1 MNIVIVGV
9 GPIGIEYAKI
19 FKALGY
25 QMLVL
30 GRSEKGCAAFLE
42 ATGISAVPNGLASSR
57 GKTLPA
63 TAVVAV
69 SEAQLGKVVLEL
81 IERGVKSILV
91 EKPGAAT
98 PAELR
103 VVADAAAKTGCD
115 VRVAYNR
122 RFYASTQAAQ
132 SIIEEDGGVNT
143 FHFEFTEWS
152 HRIEPITK
160 ELGVKEEWFFHNSSH
175 VVDLAFYLCG
185 WPKEMKSWS
194 AGSLSWHR
202 HARYTGAGIS
212 DKGALFSY
220 VADWQGPGRWGV
232 EIITSK
238 HRLILKPLEK
248 LQIQKIGSVAI
259 EDFVIDD
266 KIDTNFKPGFYRQVE
281 SFLDEPK
288 KLISIDEQLTHLEFF
303 YAINPVSNS

>member
-9 GPIGIEYAKI
+9 GPVGIEYAKI
-19 FKALGY
+19 AQSLGH

-30 GRSEKGCAAFLE
+30 GRSAKGCATFLE
-42 ATGISAVPNGLASSR
+42 ATGVEAVPNGLDSSQ
-57 GKTLPA
+57 GLTLPA
-63 TAVVAV
+63 TAIVAV
-69 SEAQLGKVVLEL
+69 SEAQLGKVVLQL
-81 IERGVKSILV
+81 IDRGVKSILV
-91 EKPGAAT
+91 EKPGAGT

-103 VVADAAAKTGCD
+103 MVVDAAAKAGCD

-122 RFYASTQAAQ
+122 RFHGSTLAAQ
-132 SIIEEDGGVNT
+132 RIIEEDGGVNT

-160 ELGVKEEWFFHNSSH
+160 EPGVKEQWFLHNSSH
-175 VVDLAFYLCG
+175 VVDLAFHLGG

-194 AGSLSWHR
+194 AGSLSWHP

-232 EIITSK
+232 EVITSK

-248 LQIQKIGSVAI
+248 LQIQKIGSVAVEEI
-259 EDFVIDD
+259 AIDDVID
-266 KIDTNFKPGFYRQVE
+266 TSFKPGFHRQVE
-281 SFLDEPK
+281 AFLDQPET
-288 KLISIDEQLTHLEFF
+288 LLSIHEQLAHLEFF
-303 YAINPVSNS
+303 NTMNPVK

>member
-19 FKALGY
+19 FKALGH

-42 ATGISAVPNGLASSR
+42 ATGIEAVPNGLVSSQ
-57 GKTLPA
+57 GQTLPA

-69 SEAQLGKVVLEL
+69 SEAQLGQVVLQL

-91 EKPGAAT
+91 EKPGAGT
-98 PAELR
+98 PTELR
-103 VVADAAAKTGCD
+103 VIADAAAKAGCD

-122 RFYASTQAAQ
+122 RFHASTQAAQ
-132 SIIEEDGGVNT
+132 RIIEEDGGVNT

-160 ELGVKEEWFFHNSSH
+160 EPGVKEEWFFHNSSH
-175 VVDLAFYLCG
+175 VVDLAFYLGG

-194 AGSLSWHR
+194 AGSLSWHP
-202 HARYTGAGIS
+202 HARYAGAGIS

-220 VADWQGPGRWGV
+220 IADWQGPGRWGV
-232 EIITSK
+232 EVITSK

-248 LQIQKIGSVAI
+248 LQIQKIGSIAVDPI
-259 EDFVIDD
+259 EIDD
-266 KIDTNFKPGFYRQVE
+266 SVDTSYKPGFFRQVQA
-281 SFLDEPK
+281 FLDNPAE
-288 KLISIDEQLTHLEFF
+288 LLSIQEQVCHLTF
-303 YAINPVSNS
+303 YAQINPLS

>member
-19 FKALGY
+19 FKTLGH
-25 QMLVL
+25 QMVVL

-42 ATGISAVPNGLASSR
+42 ATGIEAVPDGLASSQ
-57 GKTLPA
+57 GQTLPA

-69 SEAQLGKVVLEL
+69 SEAQLGQVVLQL

-91 EKPGAAT
+91 EKPGAGT

-103 VVADAAAKTGCD
+103 VVVDAAAKAGCD

-122 RFYASTQAAQ
+122 RFHASTQAAQ
-132 SIIEEDGGVNT
+132 RIVEEDGGVNT

-152 HRIEPITK
+152 HRIEPIAK
-160 ELGVKEEWFFHNSSH
+160 EPGVKEEWFFHNSSH
-175 VVDLAFYLCG
+175 VVDLAFYLGG

-194 AGSLSWHR
+194 AGSLSWHP

-220 VADWQGPGRWGV
+220 IADWQGPGRWGV
-232 EIITSK
+232 EVITST

-248 LQIQKIGSVAI
+248 LQIQKIGSIAVEMI
-259 EDFVIDD
+259 EIDD
-266 KIDTNFKPGFYRQVE
+266 TLDISYKPGFFRQVQA
-281 SFLDEPK
+281 FLNDPAE
-288 KLISIDEQLTHLEFF
+288 LLSIEEQFNHLLF
-303 YAINPVSNS
+303 YSQINPLT

>member
-19 FKALGY
+19 FKALGH
-25 QMLVL
+25 QIVVL
-30 GRSEKGCAAFLE
+30 GRSEKGCTAFLE
-42 ATGISAVPNGLASSR
+42 ATGIEAVPNGLASPQ
-57 GKTLPA
+57 GQTLPA

-69 SEAQLGKVVLEL
+69 SEAQLGQVVLQL

-91 EKPGAAT
+91 EKPGAGA

-103 VVADAAAKTGCD
+103 VVADAAAKAGCD
-115 VRVAYNR
+115 VRIAYNR
-122 RFYASTQAAQ
+122 RFHASTHAAKR
-132 SIIEEDGGVNT
+132 IIEEDGGVNT

-160 ELGVKEEWFFHNSSH
+160 EPGVKEEWFFHNSSH
-175 VVDLAFYLCG
+175 VVDLAFYLGG

-194 AGSLSWHR
+194 AGNLSWHP
-202 HARYTGAGIS
+202 HARYAGAGIS

-220 VADWQGPGRWGV
+220 FADWQGPGRWGV

-248 LQIQKIGSVAI
+248 LQIQKIGSVTV
-259 EDFVIDD
+259 EEVDIDD
-266 KIDTNFKPGFYRQVE
+266 CIDTSFKPGFYRQVE
-281 SFLDEPK
+281 AFLDAPEM
-288 KLISIDEQLTHLEFF
+288 LLSIDQQLVHLEYF
-303 YAINPVSNS
+303 NSISPNK

>member
-1 MNIVIVGV
+1 MNIVIIGV

-19 FKALGY
+19 FKALGN
-25 QMLVL
+25 QILVL

-42 ATGISAVPNGLASSR
+42 ATGIEAIPNGLASSQ
-57 GKTLPA
+57 GQTLPT

-69 SEAQLGKVVLEL
+69 SEAQLGQVVLQL

-91 EKPGAAT
+91 EKPGAGT
-98 PAELR
+98 PSELR
-103 VVADAAAKTGCD
+103 MVADAAAKAGCD
-115 VRVAYNR
+115 VRIAYNR

-132 SIIEEDGGVNT
+132 HIIKDDGGVNT

-152 HRIEPITK
+152 HRIEPINK
-160 ELGVKEEWFFHNSSH
+160 EPGVKEEWFFHNSSH
-175 VVDLAFYLCG
+175 VVDLAFYLGG

-194 AGSLSWHR
+194 AGSLSWHP

-212 DKGALFSY
+212 DRGALFSY

-232 EIITSK
+232 EVITSK

-248 LQIQKIGSVAI
+248 LQIQKIGSVAV
-259 EDFVIDD
+259 EDFAIDD
-266 KIDTNFKPGFYRQVE
+266 GIDTIFKPGFYRQVVTFLE
-281 SFLDEPK
+281 SPEML
-288 KLISIDEQLTHLEFF
+288 LSIDEQLANLDFF
-303 YAINPVSNS
+303 NTMSPAK

>member
-19 FKALGY
+19 FKALGH

-42 ATGISAVPNGLASSR
+42 ATGIEAVPNGLVSSQ
-57 GKTLPA
+57 GQTLPA

-69 SEAQLGKVVLEL
+69 SEAQLGQVVLQL

-91 EKPGAAT
+91 EKPGAGT
-98 PAELR
+98 PTELR
-103 VVADAAAKTGCD
+103 VIADAAAKAGCD

-122 RFYASTQAAQ
+122 RFHASTQAAQ
-132 SIIEEDGGVNT
+132 RIIEEDGGVNT

-160 ELGVKEEWFFHNSSH
+160 EPGVKEEWFFHNSSH
-175 VVDLAFYLCG
+175 VVDLAFYLGG

-194 AGSLSWHR
+194 AGSLSWHP
-202 HARYTGAGIS
+202 HARYAGAGIS

-220 VADWQGPGRWGV
+220 IADWQGPGRWGV
-232 EIITSK
+232 EVITSK

-248 LQIQKIGSVAI
+248 LQIQKIGSIAVDPI
-259 EDFVIDD
+259 EIDD
-266 KIDTNFKPGFYRQVE
+266 SVDTSYKPGFFRQVQA
-281 SFLDEPK
+281 FLYNPAE
-288 KLISIDEQLTHLEFF
+288 LLSIQEQVCHLTF
-303 YAINPVSNS
+303 YAQINPLS

>member
-19 FKALGY
+19 LKVLGH
-25 QMLVL
+25 QLLVL

-42 ATGISAVPNGLASSR
+42 TTGIEAVPNGLASSQ
-57 GKTLPA
+57 GQTLPS

-69 SEAQLGKVVLEL
+69 GEAQLGQIVLKL

-91 EKPGAAT
+91 EKPGAGT
-98 PAELR
+98 PIELR
-103 VVADAAAKTGCD
+103 LIANAAAKAGCD

-122 RFYASTQAAQ
+122 RFLASTQAAQ
-132 SIIEEDGGVNT
+132 RIIEQDGGVNT

-160 ELGVKEEWFFHNSSH
+160 EPGVKEAWFFHNSSH
-175 VVDLAFYLCG
+175 VVDLAFFLGG
-185 WPKEMKSWS
+185 WPIDMKSWS

-248 LQIQKIGSVAI
+248 LQIQKVGSVVV
-259 EDFVIDD
+259 EEVVIDD
-266 KIDTNFKPGFYRQVE
+266 IIDTSFKPGFYRQIEAFVG
-281 SFLDEPK
+281 EPER
-288 KLISIDEQLTHLEFF
+288 LLSIDEQLTHLEFF
-303 YAINPVSNS
+303 NTMNPAK

>member
-1 MNIVIVGV
+1 MNIAIVGV

-19 FKALGY
+19 CKALGH
-25 QMLVL
+25 QVLVL
-30 GRSEKGCAAFLE
+30 GRGEKGCAAFLE
-42 ATGISAVPNGLASSR
+42 ATGIEAIPNGLASSLVQ
-57 GKTLPA
+57 TLPA
-63 TAVVAV
+63 TAIVAV
-69 SEAQLGKVVLEL
+69 SEAQLGQVVLQL

-91 EKPGAAT
+91 EKPGAGT

-103 VVADAAAKTGCD
+103 VVADAAAKAGCD

-122 RFYASTQAAQ
+122 RFQASTQAAQ
-132 SIIEEDGGVNT
+132 RIINEDGGVNT

-160 ELGVKEEWFFHNSSH
+160 EPGVKEEWFFHNSSH
-175 VVDLAFYLCG
+175 VVDLAFYLGG

-194 AGSLSWHR
+194 AGSLSWHP

-212 DKGALFSY
+212 DRGALFSY

-248 LQIQKIGSVAI
+248 LQLQNIGNVAVN
-259 EDFVIDD
+259 EVVIDD
-266 KIDTNFKPGFYRQVE
+266 SIDTDFKPGFYRQVE
-281 SFLDEPK
+281 AFLAAPMR
-288 KLISIDEQLTHLEFF
+288 LLSIDAQLAHLECFS
-303 YAINPVSNS
+303 AMNPTK